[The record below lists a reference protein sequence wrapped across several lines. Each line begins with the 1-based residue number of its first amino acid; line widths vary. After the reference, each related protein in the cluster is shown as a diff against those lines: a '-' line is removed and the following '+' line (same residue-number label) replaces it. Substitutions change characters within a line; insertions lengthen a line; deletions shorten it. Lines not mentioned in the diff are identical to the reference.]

1 MKKILLL
8 ALPLMV
14 MCFASCEKD
23 KGNDDV
29 NSGQKLVKEISWIEG
44 DEYHM
49 SHHYEYD
56 VQNRLVKEIVRMDNF
71 IVYNYNI
78 EYSHNL
84 ITVSHSATDYETDD
98 ELNEMYRFYLDDAGF
113 LTKDEIVR
121 LEGSSEKIVEWRN
134 YLYDENN
141 KLKQMKQTNLYYDGK
156 EYTEDTYETIA
167 DFEWIHDDMVEGISG
182 MSSGGQMIDGEWV
195 GWSEFSMYY
204 LEYINVEDKSNI
216 CIFCPYLMCYDPS
229 HFGCN
234 IGIKFKGITNKHLN
248 KEYEYEFD
256 ASGYVTKYTDL
267 EHDVEFVIKYY

>member
-1 MKKILLL
+1 MKQGRSIAIIWQRAQL
-8 ALPLMV
+8 
-14 MCFASCEKD
+14 
-23 KGNDDV
+23 
-29 NSGQKLVKEISWIEG
+29 
-44 DEYHM
+44 
-49 SHHYEYD
+49 
-56 VQNRLVKEIVRMDNF
+56 
-71 IVYNYNI
+71 
-78 EYSHNL
+78 
-84 ITVSHSATDYETDD
+84 SATDYETDD

-204 LEYINVEDKSNI
+204 LEYRDNSKGSAKLRWYDRHYG
-216 CIFCPYLMCYDPS
+216 PY
-229 HFGCN
+229 
-234 IGIKFKGITNKHLN
+234 
-248 KEYEYEFD
+248 
-256 ASGYVTKYTDL
+256 AQ
-267 EHDVEFVIKYY
+267 